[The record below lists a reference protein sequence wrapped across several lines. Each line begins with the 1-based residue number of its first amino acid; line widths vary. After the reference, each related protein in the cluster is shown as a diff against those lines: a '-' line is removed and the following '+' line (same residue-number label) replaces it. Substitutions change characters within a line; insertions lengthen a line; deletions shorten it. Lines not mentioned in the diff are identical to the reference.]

1 MLRREVSLQGAL
13 GSQLQPTEEWPELFP
28 LAIFFA

>member
-1 MLRREVSLQGAL
+1 MLRGEVSHQGAL
-13 GSQLQPTEEWPELFP
+13 GSQLQPTEKWPKLFP